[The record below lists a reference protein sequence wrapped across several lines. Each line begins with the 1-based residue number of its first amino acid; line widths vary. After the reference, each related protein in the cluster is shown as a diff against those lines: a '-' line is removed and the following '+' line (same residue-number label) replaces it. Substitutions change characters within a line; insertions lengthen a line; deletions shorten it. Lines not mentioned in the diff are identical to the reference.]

1 MNGVSIYTSC
11 YIHEIDLKNVSI
23 KEEGN
28 HLLMSIRP
36 ADGQGFYRLEA
47 PKEWFRKL
55 AEAIQTELQE
65 EELMRILFPN
75 RKLREVAPCT
85 TDTTV
90 TPEISVAV

>member
-55 AEAIQTELQE
+55 AEAILKEVNVKPKTRVEIMFEQ
-65 EELMRILFPN
+65 MFPD
-75 RKLREVAPCT
+75 K
-85 TDTTV
+85 DKK
-90 TPEISVAV
+90 AVV

>member
-11 YIHEIDLKNVSI
+11 CIYEIDLKNVSI

-28 HLLMSIRP
+28 HLLMSIQP

-75 RKLREVAPCT
+75 RKLREVAPCP

-90 TPEISVAV
+90 TPEISAAV